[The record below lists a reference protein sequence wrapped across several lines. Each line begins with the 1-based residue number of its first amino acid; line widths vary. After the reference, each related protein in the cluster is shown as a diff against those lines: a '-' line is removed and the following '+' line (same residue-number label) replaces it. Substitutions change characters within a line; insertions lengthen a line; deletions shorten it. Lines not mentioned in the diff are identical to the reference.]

1 MQVWDISTIAITMST
16 LQITLILL
24 GVLTVLAVIGYNAWF
39 SSRHAPRK
47 ARPMSEEEED
57 EARALAAQDRRDPS
71 LEGYDAIEDEH
82 GAVEP
87 SFDGLPKA
95 AAKKGLFGKSPHSSA
110 NSAQDA
116 AANRPSPALAQEAQL
131 QTAHEPAEQGAAAKP
146 APAQQATAM
155 PASNEFDSL
164 VCSIV
169 VLELDKPVSGD
180 AALAAQAP
188 TRRIGKKQF
197 LVQGFNLQTQQW
209 EAPRAGAR
217 YSQFQT
223 AIQLANRQGPLNEIE
238 FSEFVLKSQ
247 AFADAIGAEPD
258 FPDMLHEVARG
269 REVDQ
274 FAAQNDAILNLMLVA
289 QRATW
294 SPGYVRQTAAQYGFK
309 SSVTPGRL
317 VLPAVTPGSPP
328 VLVLNYDPQAA
339 MADDLDHAPVHEVLF
354 TLDVPNVDRNEHA
367 FERLRSILD
376 SMAAAMDGA
385 VTDPESRKLPA
396 MALDSIGADMERL
409 YEALESRGISAG
421 SPAAL
426 RLFS

>member
-1 MQVWDISTIAITMST
+1 MST

-24 GVLTVLAVIGYNAWF
+24 GVVIVLAVIGYNTWYSAK
-39 SSRHAPRK
+39 HAPRK
-47 ARPMSEEEED
+47 ARPLTEEEE
-57 EARALAAQDRRDPS
+57 AQALEAQDRREPS
-71 LEGYDAIEDEH
+71 LDGSGELAGDEEPL
-82 GAVEP
+82 EP
-87 SFDGLPKA
+87 SLNGPAKP
-95 AAKKGLFGKSPHSSA
+95 AAKKGLFGKGPLTAASTVQDNTAAPRESA
-110 NSAQDA
+110 
-116 AANRPSPALAQEAQL
+116 
-131 QTAHEPAEQGAAAKP
+131 AHTPEPAQPEPQAQAEAAPAAKLQAAVA
-146 APAQQATAM
+146 APASA
-155 PASNEFDSL
+155 EFDSL

-217 YSQFQT
+217 YNQFQT
-223 AIQLANRQGPLNEIE
+223 AIQLANRQGALNEIE

-317 VLPAVTPGSPP
+317 VLPAASHTLPP

-339 MADDLDHAPVHEVLF
+339 MADDLDHAPVHEILF
-354 TLDVPNVDRNEHA
+354 TLDVPNVDRNENA
-367 FERLRSILD
+367 FERLRAILD
-376 SMAAAMDGA
+376 GMAATMDGA
-385 VTDPESRKLPA
+385 VCDPEGRKLPA
-396 MALDSIGADMERL
+396 MAVDSIGADMERL
-409 YEALESRGISAG
+409 YEALESRGIPAG
-421 SPAAL
+421 SPSAL

>member
-1 MQVWDISTIAITMST
+1 MST

-24 GVLTVLAVIGYNAWF
+24 GVLTVVAVIGYNAWF
-39 SSRHAPRK
+39 SARHAPRK
-47 ARPMSEEEED
+47 ARPMSEEDED
-57 EARALAAQDRRDPS
+57 EARTSVVQERRDPS
-71 LEGYDAIEDEH
+71 LESCDALVDGHAAE
-82 GAVEP
+82 EP
-87 SFDGLPKA
+87 SLNGQPKA
-95 AAKKGLFGKSPHSSA
+95 AGKKGLFGKGPQTSAEPSLDTLATRQAPTLSPETQVPTA
-110 NSAQDA
+110 TEA
-116 AANRPSPALAQEAQL
+116 AD
-131 QTAHEPAEQGAAAKP
+131 T
-146 APAQQATAM
+146 APARQSAPTPQAAGLA
-155 PASNEFDSL
+155 ASSEFDSL

-354 TLDVPNVDRNEHA
+354 SLDVPNVDRNEHA
-367 FERLRSILD
+367 FERLRNILD
-376 SMAAAMDGA
+376 SMAATMDGA

-409 YEALESRGISAG
+409 YEALESRGIPAG

>member
-1 MQVWDISTIAITMST
+1 MST

-24 GVLTVLAVIGYNAWF
+24 GLLTVVAVIGYNAWF
-39 SSRHAPRK
+39 SARHAPRK
-47 ARPMSEEEED
+47 ARPMSEEDED
-57 EARALAAQDRRDPS
+57 ETSASVLQERQDPS
-71 LEGYDAIEDEH
+71 LESYAAPIVGYGDETPALN
-82 GAVEP
+82 GQP
-87 SFDGLPKA
+87 QA
-95 AAKKGLFGKSPHSSA
+95 AGKKGLFGKGPHNLAEPSSDGLAARQSPTLTPETPEKPVPTASEPA
-110 NSAQDA
+110 PTPQA
-116 AANRPSPALAQEAQL
+116 AALA
-131 QTAHEPAEQGAAAKP
+131 
-146 APAQQATAM
+146 
-155 PASNEFDSL
+155 ASSEFDSL

-328 VLVLNYDPQAA
+328 VLVLSYDPQAA
-339 MADDLDHAPVHEVLF
+339 MADDLDHAPVHEILF
-354 TLDVPNVDRNEHA
+354 SLDVPNVDRNEHA
-367 FERLRSILD
+367 FERLRNILD
-376 SMAAAMDGA
+376 SMAATMDGA

-409 YEALESRGISAG
+409 YEALESRGIPAG